1 MEADDYLA
9 VAKAELGNVDPTSEN
24 LVVLN
29 CLMAI
34 ACYFKAVNDRQNGA
48 TE

>member
-1 MEADDYLA
+1 MDADDYLET
-9 VAKAELGNVDPTSEN
+9 AKAALGNVDPTSEN

-34 ACYFKAVNDRQNGA
+34 ACYFKSIHDRQNGA

>member
-1 MEADDYLA
+1 MDADDYLA
-9 VAKAELGNVDPTSEN
+9 AAQAQLGNVEPTSEN

-34 ACYFKAVNDRQNGA
+34 ACYFKSIHDRQNGA

>member
-1 MEADDYLA
+1 MIADDYLA
-9 VAKAELGNVDPTSEN
+9 AAQAELGNVNPTSEN

-34 ACYFKAVNDRQNGA
+34 AYYFKSIHDQQNG
-48 TE
+48 TTS